1 MTHNMS
7 IVLFLLCFLTFITI
21 TRAEDGKEYNAHD
34 DVPVIATKVGPYANP
49 SETYPYYSL
58 PFCQPPKVEREAHG
72 LGEVLAGDHKVK
84 TLYALNFKADLS
96 WYRLCKKK
104 LAKEDIKR
112 LQTAVDEEYFF
123 ELLIDGLPVWG
134 YVGDSDK
141 ETDLILSSGSLAAAA
156 DPHKYVHAH
165 FHFSIGYNGN
175 RIVEVNLTADPT
187 SRIDVTGTD
196 HTHLGP
202 ESAFMDMAL
211 HPASIVDEHH
221 QDPHP
226 AAFKANSEGDEVE
239 FSYSVKW
246 LPSDI
251 PYEKRMERYDSARFL
266 PASFE
271 IHWLSIINSFVLVI
285 LLTVFLAII
294 LMRVLK
300 NDFTRY
306 MREDEGEDLGMSED
320 ETGWKLLHGDVF
332 RFPPYVSLF
341 TAMLGAG
348 TQLLCMVGL
357 LLMLALLSVYS
368 PTAKGAIA
376 TAAIVLYSLTAGAG
390 GFVAGR
396 MYKQF
401 GGTNWVWNTI
411 LTASLFPVPTFVVFV
426 ILNSAAWSRG
436 ATAALPIGTILIIIA
451 LNLLVT
457 FPLTI
462 VGAIVGRSS
471 TGEFEAPCRTTKVP
485 RQIPEAPWFRQM
497 PAQMFVAGFLPFSA
511 IYIETHHIFSSVW
524 GHKLYT
530 LFGILFLAMV
540 LLIIVTSF
548 ITIALTY
555 FQLAIEDHRWWWR
568 SFFSGGSTAL
578 FVMAYSFFFFFGR
591 SEMSGSFQ
599 TAFFFLYMSV
609 VCWGIFLLLGTVGF
623 FSSLSFVRLIFS
635 QIKVD

>member
-1 MTHNMS
+1 MTTCLAL
-7 IVLFLLCFLTFITI
+7 VA
-21 TRAEDGKEYNAHD
+21 RADEGKEYNAHD
-34 DVPVIATKVGPYANP
+34 DVSVIATKVGPYANP
-49 SETYPYYSL
+49 SETYPYFSL
-58 PFCQPPKVEREAHG
+58 PFCQPPVVEREAHG
-72 LGEVLAGDHKVK
+72 LGEVLAGVHKVK
-84 TLYALNFKADLS
+84 TLFALNFKADLS

-104 LAKEDIKR
+104 LTRDDIKR
-112 LQTAVDEEYFF
+112 LQKAVDEEYFF
-123 ELLIDGLPVWG
+123 ELLVDGLPVWG

-165 FHFSIGYNGN
+165 WHFSIGYNGN
-175 RIVEVNLTADPT
+175 RIVEVNLTADPS
-187 SRIDVTGTD
+187 SRIDVTD
-196 HTHLGP
+196 SEHTHLG
-202 ESAFMDMAL
+202 SDTGLMDLAL
-211 HPASIVDEHH
+211 HPGSFGESHDH
-221 QDPHP
+221 DDTHP
-226 AAFKANSEGDEVE
+226 AAFKATAEGDEVE

-246 LPSDI
+246 VPSDL
-251 PYEKRMERYDSARFL
+251 PYEKRMERYDATRFL

-306 MREDEGEDLGMSED
+306 MREDEGEDLGMNED

-357 LLMLALLSVYS
+357 LLALALFSVYT

-396 MYKQF
+396 YYKQF

-411 LTASLFPVPTFVVFV
+411 LAASLFPVPTFVVFIV
-426 ILNSAAWSRG
+426 LNSAAWQRG

-457 FPLTI
+457 FPLTVI
-462 VGAIVGRSS
+462 GAIVGRSS

-485 RQIPEAPWFRQM
+485 RQIPDAPWFRQM

-540 LLIIVTSF
+540 LLLIVTSF

-568 SFFSGGSTAL
+568 SFFSGGSTAF

-591 SEMSGSFQ
+591 SEMSGTFQ
-599 TAFFFLYMSV
+599 TTFFFLYMSV

-623 FSSLSFVRLIFS
+623 FSSLAFVKLIFS

>member
-1 MTHNMS
+1 MWARRL
-7 IVLFLLCFLTFITI
+7 VLGLTALASLVL
-21 TRAEDGKEYNAHD
+21 AEDAKEYNTHD
-34 DVPVIATKVGPYANP
+34 NVPVIATKVGPYANP

-58 PFCQPPKVEREAHG
+58 PFCSPPKVEREAHA

-84 TLYALNFKADLS
+84 TLYDLNYKADLS
-96 WYRLCKKK
+96 WFRLCKKK
-104 LAKEDIKR
+104 LTKEDIKK

-141 ETDLILSSGSLAAAA
+141 ETDLILSSGSLAAVA
-156 DPHKYVHAH
+156 DPHKYVYAH
-165 FHFSIGYNGN
+165 YHFSIGYNGN

-187 SRIDVTGTD
+187 SRIDVTGPD

-202 ESAFMDMAL
+202 EASIVDLAL
-211 HPASIVDEHH
+211 HPASFGDHGHE
-221 QDPHP
+221 DDHP
-226 AAFKANSEGDEVE
+226 VSAAKATAEGDEVE

-246 LPSDI
+246 VPSEI
-251 PYEKRMERYDSARFL
+251 PFERRMERYDSARFL

-294 LMRVLK
+294 LMRVLR

-348 TQLLCMVGL
+348 TQLFFMVGL
-357 LLMLALLSVYS
+357 LLAMALLSVYT

-396 MYKQF
+396 YYKQF

-411 LTASLFPVPTFVVFV
+411 LTASLFPIPTFIVFM
-426 ILNSAAWSRG
+426 ILNSAAWQRG
-436 ATAALPIGTILIIIA
+436 ATAALPVGTILIIIA

-457 FPLTI
+457 FPLTV
-462 VGAIVGRSS
+462 VGAIVGKAS
-471 TGEFEAPCRTTKVP
+471 TSEFEAPCRTHKAP

-530 LFGILFLAMV
+530 LFGILFLAMI

-568 SFFSGGSTAL
+568 SFFSGGSTAF
-578 FVMAYSFFFFFGR
+578 FVMAYSFFFYFGR
-591 SEMSGSFQ
+591 SEMSGTFQ

-623 FSSLSFVRLIFS
+623 FSSLGFVRLIFS

>member
-1 MTHNMS
+1 MQRLLLLALS
-7 IVLFLLCFLTFITI
+7 FLII
-21 TRAEDGKEYNAHD
+21 GNEGRDYNPHEDI
-34 DVPVIATKVGPYANP
+34 PVIATKVGPYANP

-58 PFCQPPKVEREAHG
+58 PFCAPPVVEREAHG

-84 TLYALNFKADLS
+84 TMYALNFKDDLA
-96 WYRLCKKK
+96 WYKLCKKK
-104 LAKEDIKR
+104 LTKEDIKK

-123 ELLIDGLPVWG
+123 ELLVDGLPVWG

-141 ETDLILSSGSLAAAA
+141 ETDLILASGSLAAAA
-156 DPHKYVHAH
+156 DPHKYIHAH

-175 RIVEVNLTADPT
+175 KIVEVNLTADPT
-187 SRIDVTGTD
+187 GRFDVTGTD

-202 ESAFMDMAL
+202 ESAFMDLAL
-211 HPASIVDEHH
+211 HPLIEEST
-221 QDPHP
+221 DPHP
-226 AAFKANSEGDEVE
+226 SAFKANREGDEVE

-246 LPSDI
+246 VPSDI
-251 PYEKRMERYDSARFL
+251 PYEKRMERYDAARFL

-357 LLMLALLSVYS
+357 LLVLALLSVYT

-390 GFVAGR
+390 GFIAGR
-396 MYKQF
+396 YYKQF

-411 LTASLFPVPTFVVFV
+411 LTASLFPVPTFVVFI
-426 ILNSAAWSRG
+426 ILNSAAWHRG

-457 FPLTI
+457 FPLTVI
-462 VGAIVGRSS
+462 GAIVGRNS
-471 TGEFEAPCRTTKVP
+471 TGEFDAPCRTTKVP
-485 RQIPEAPWFRQM
+485 RQIPDAPWFRQM

-530 LFGILFLAMV
+530 LFGILFLALV
-540 LLIIVTSF
+540 LLLIVTSF

-568 SFFSGGSTAL
+568 SFFSGGSTSF

-599 TAFFFLYMSV
+599 TAFFFLYMAV
-609 VCWGIFLLLGTVGF
+609 VSWGIFLLLGTVGF
-623 FSSLSFVRLIFS
+623 FSSLAFVKLIFS